1 MEDREKKAQE
11 MYMQFQML
19 DQNIKQLQRQFEMIT
34 NQLIELSVTSSSLDE
49 FNKIDNGKEVFVPL
63 SSGIFAKANIK
74 DTSELLVNVGAN
86 VVVKK
91 NISSTKKLIEDQ
103 MEEVKKVQKQMADEL
118 NRMINQAA
126 QVEGQMQSLIQEK

>member
-19 DQNIKQLQRQFEMIT
+19 DQNIKQLQRQFEIIA

-126 QVEGQMQSLIQEK
+126 QVEGQLQSLIQEK